1 MKKIINRAT
10 LFIVTIISL
19 CIIVPFSRAL
29 SDYKIEIT
37 GSSSV
42 HTYGAWQIFKGNVHD
57 GVLSDIDWGT
67 GIEDPSA
74 FLTALKQDSLLKNH
88 FIEASD
94 AYDVVL
100 TLSEIVTSDD
110 ADEIKQFAEVV
121 NKYLQADKVV
131 NSSFSEN
138 KHTISGLDA
147 GYYFIKDVNSIDVGS
162 AATRYILKVTNDTA
176 IKVKADA
183 PTLTK
188 QVSHHG
194 LEDFHDTISAESGA
208 LVTFKLTGTLPDT
221 YADYKTYYYHFIDN
235 LPSGL
240 DYIKGSLKVTID
252 GVDAT
257 DMFTTTNDDTLDIAI
272 NDLATLNASFH
283 ITEETKI
290 VVTYDAMVLNPTL
303 GLIGNMNTAML
314 EYSSN
319 PNADHTSDRQK
330 TVQAEATIY
339 TYQLEINKINSKN
352 NDALSGVKFRLYKYE
367 NGVKKYAKVENGF
380 ISAWVLE
387 DDIASATEL
396 ETKDGKI
403 TIAGLASGTYYLNES
418 YTLPGYNSI
427 SDLKLVI
434 EDTLSVDGSLTS
446 ELKDLTVALDGGEKV
461 KGDLTS
467 GKVSITVKNVPGI
480 LLPSTGGIGVIVIY
494 ALGISLVVLSITLI
508 IKRKHE

>member
-1 MKKIINRAT
+1 M
-10 LFIVTIISL
+10 
-19 CIIVPFSRAL
+19 
-29 SDYKIEIT
+29 
-37 GSSSV
+37 
-42 HTYGAWQIFKGNVHD
+42 H
-57 GVLSDIDWGT
+57 
-67 GIEDPSA
+67 
-74 FLTALKQDSLLKNH
+74 
-88 FIEASD
+88 
-94 AYDVVL
+94 
-100 TLSEIVTSDD
+100 
-110 ADEIKQFAEVV
+110 
-121 NKYLQADKVV
+121 
-131 NSSFSEN
+131 
-138 KHTISGLDA
+138 
-147 GYYFIKDVNSIDVGS
+147 
-162 AATRYILKVTNDTA
+162 
-176 IKVKADA
+176 
-183 PTLTK
+183 
-188 QVSHHG
+188 
-194 LEDFHDTISAESGA
+194 GA

-257 DMFTTTNDDTLDIAI
+257 DMFTITNDDTLDIAI
-272 NDLATLNASFH
+272 DDLATLNASFH

-290 VVTYDAMVLNPTL
+290 VVTYDVTVLNPTL
-303 GLIGNMNTAML
+303 GLIGNTNTAML

-319 PNADHTSDRQK
+319 PNADHASDRQK

-352 NDALSGVKFRLYKYE
+352 NETLSGVKFRLYKYE

-396 ETKDGKI
+396 ETI

-434 EDTLSVDGSLTS
+434 EDTLSADGSLTS

-508 IKRKHE
+508 IRRKHE